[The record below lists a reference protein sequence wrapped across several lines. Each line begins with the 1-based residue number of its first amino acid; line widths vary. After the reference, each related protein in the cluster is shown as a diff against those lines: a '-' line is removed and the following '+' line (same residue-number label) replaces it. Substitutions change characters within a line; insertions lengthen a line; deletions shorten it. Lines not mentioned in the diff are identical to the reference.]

1 MVRHDDPE
9 YVRRFGA
16 AERSRAFGPVAAGR
30 ATRRRP
36 PASRSAA
43 RVEEIG
49 RAAAAAD
56 GLTDLPYRLF
66 AARALVGIP

>member
-16 AERSRAFGPVAAGR
+16 AERSRAFGLV
-30 ATRRRP
+30 
-36 PASRSAA
+36 
-43 RVEEIG
+43 
-49 RAAAAAD
+49 AAAAAD